1 MGGLNPYGYVHCPT
15 GWVDPFGLACCPPK
29 KINLTKDGVSHVKD
43 RHVGNV
49 AGWAHKSK
57 WTLNNA
63 DVKTTIRDVF
73 RNPDR
78 ITRDGDRFIY
88 EKVLKKDI
96 GITPEGVPLN
106 KGRVVTESN
115 GDLVT
120 AFPQSTFRDLKST
133 DTIFLR
139 IL

>member
-1 MGGLNPYGYVHCPT
+1 MVSKRFRLPPELFALNLFNY
-15 GWVDPFGLACCPPK
+15 F
-29 KINLTKDGVSHVKD
+29 
-43 RHVGNV
+43 NV
-49 AGWAHKSK
+49 AGWSHKSK

-106 KGRVVTESN
+106 KVRVVTESN
-115 GDLVT
+115 GGLVA

-133 DTIFLR
+133 DTIF
-139 IL
+139 